1 MIEPAGFW
9 IRAGA
14 RAIDYVVLQIILMFA
29 MSVLGV
35 VLAVAGHPV
44 DEVTDL
50 LTKSTW
56 ITWVSSLLMVILYHA
71 VGEGVAGFTIGK
83 RLVGVRV
90 LSEDLTPAGFRQ
102 TFLRSCAIVV
112 DGFFLG
118 AVGAQAMAES
128 PIRQRLGDKWGHTRV
143 VLQRSAT
150 GLPPVSGGLIAA
162 GMVAAAVTAGELIAL
177 GRYLSYLWLT
187 R

>member
-14 RAIDYVVLQIILMFA
+14 RAIDYVVLYIILILA
-29 MSVLGV
+29 MVALGAA
-35 VLAVAGHPV
+35 LAAGHP
-44 DEVTDL
+44 EGEGSNL

-56 ITWVSSLLMVILYHA
+56 ITWVASLFMVILYHA
-71 VGEGVAGFTIGK
+71 IAEGVTGATIGK
-83 RLVGVRV
+83 RLVGLRV
-90 LSEDLTPAGFRQ
+90 LSEDLTPARFRQ
-102 TFLRSCAIVV
+102 TFLRSCAIIV
-112 DGFFLG
+112 DGFFFG
-118 AVGAQAMAES
+118 AVGAQAMGES

-150 GLPPVSGGLIAA
+150 DLPPVSGGLFAA
-162 GMVAAAVTAGELIAL
+162 GMIAAAVTAGELIAL